1 MSVNYEIRD
10 GVAILTLH
18 NPPVN
23 GLGLETRRALL
34 ESLSRALEDAT
45 VRAIVVSGGA
55 RAFSG
60 GADIR
65 EFNKPEAGM
74 EPTLP
79 TVIAGFERS
88 TKPVV
93 AAIEGLALG
102 GGLELALGMHY
113 RVADPRAQIGLPEV
127 KLG

>member
-1 MSVNYEIRD
+1 MSVTYEIRE
-10 GVAILTLH
+10 GVAILTLQ

-23 GLGLETRRALL
+23 GLGLDTRRGLL
-34 ESLSRALEDAT
+34 EALTRALDDAA
-45 VRAIVVSGGA
+45 VKAIVVTGGP

-79 TVIAGFERS
+79 TVIAAFERS

-93 AAIEGLALG
+93 SAIEGVAVG
-102 GGLELALGMHY
+102 G
-113 RVADPRAQIGLPEV
+113 
-127 KLG
+127 